1 MRFAW
6 DDAKNRKNII
16 KHKISFEVALNVF
29 KDKNRVELFDI
40 FHSEIEDRYICIGII
55 NGVAYLITV
64 VYTERRDVIRI
75 ISARRATKRERKL
88 YYDSLQRH

>member
-1 MRFAW
+1 M
-6 DDAKNRKNII
+6 
-16 KHKISFEVALNVF
+16 
-29 KDKNRVELFDI
+29 

-75 ISARRATKRERKL
+75 ISARKATKRRRQL
-88 YYDSLQRH
+88 YYDGL

>member
-1 MRFAW
+1 MRFEW
-6 DDAKNRKNII
+6 DDEKNRRNII
-16 KHKISFEVALNVF
+16 KHKISFETAVNVF

-40 FHSEIEDRYICIGII
+40 LHSEIEDRYICIGII

-75 ISARRATKRERKL
+75 ISARKATKRERQL
-88 YYDSLQRH
+88 YYDGL